1 MGWGDGSMS
10 PVIGSLAESCSKWNR
25 TRREK
30 LVGSC
35 FASLLVAA
43 QTTGCAHYPVNEPL
57 KQVDPESGYRG
68 KLMGVPGKSGELL
81 LTLTFFAL
89 LQ

>member
-1 MGWGDGSMS
+1 MS
-10 PVIGSLAESCSKWNR
+10 LVIGSPGAESCSKWNR

-30 LVGSC
+30 LVGLC

-57 KQVDPESGYRG
+57 KQVDPETRR
-68 KLMGVPGKSGELL
+68 
-81 LTLTFFAL
+81 
-89 LQ
+89 LQRKAHGRAREIRRVAPMA

>member
-10 PVIGSLAESCSKWNR
+10 LVIGSLAESCSKWNR

-30 LVGSC
+30 LVGLC

-43 QTTGCAHYPVNEPL
+43 RQRAALTTLSMSP
-57 KQVDPESGYRG
+57 
-68 KLMGVPGKSGELL
+68 
-81 LTLTFFAL
+81 
-89 LQ
+89 